1 VSAFPLTKVPTLASY
16 VSILR
21 TIGAPVDAGLCRAR
35 LPTLFEEI
43 PDAWIPYER
52 LRYFTADMAEREVIP
67 NLGLI
72 PQASSLQ
79 HALTRSFIEPVLSAP
94 SLFQA
99 LQRIPSL
106 TSRQTTDIRF
116 WLEPAGDQI
125 RACLLLPSPHEVP
138 GYEIG
143 ETRTL
148 GLIKKIIRV
157 YAGPD
162 FKPTRMFLASRA
174 PDLRFDLESAYRG
187 VPVLTD
193 QPCGAI
199 EFPRALLSFTHA
211 SADAPPSDSGA
222 PTPDETPPDTLSGTL
237 EACLEPYL
245 LEGHLHAAVA
255 AEIVGCNMRNL
266 QRKLAIEQTTY
277 SEVVDN
283 VRCHAA
289 MSQLRDSKL
298 NLNEIAHRL
307 GYSEHAAF
315 TRAFRRWTSIA
326 PNEYRASQAHANL
339 GH

>member
-1 VSAFPLTKVPTLASY
+1 MSAFPLTKVPTLASY

-21 TIGAPVDAGLCRAR
+21 TIGAPVDAGLRRAR

-52 LRYFTADMAEREVIP
+52 VRYFTADMAEREVIP

-79 HALTRSFIEPVLSAP
+79 HALTQSFLAPVLSTP

-106 TSRQTTDIRF
+106 TSRITTDIRF

-125 RACLLLPSPHEVP
+125 RACL
-138 GYEIG
+138 
-143 ETRTL
+143 
-148 GLIKKIIRV
+148 
-157 YAGPD
+157 
-162 FKPTRMFLASRA
+162 
-174 PDLRFDLESAYRG
+174 
-187 VPVLTD
+187 
-193 QPCGAI
+193 
-199 EFPRALLSFTHA
+199 
-211 SADAPPSDSGA
+211 
-222 PTPDETPPDTLSGTL
+222 
-237 EACLEPYL
+237 EPYL
-245 LEGHLHAAVA
+245 LEGHLHAALA
-255 AEIVGCNMRNL
+255 AEIIGCNMRNL

-283 VRCHAA
+283 VRCRAA
-289 MSQLRDSKL
+289 MSRLRDGAL
-298 NLNEIAHRL
+298 NLNEIALRR

-315 TRAFRRWTSIA
+315 TRAFRRWTSII

-339 GH
+339 GSLTRASNLSSSQT

>member
-1 VSAFPLTKVPTLASY
+1 MSAFPLTKVPTLASY

-174 PDLRFDLESAYRG
+174 PDLRFDLESTYG
-187 VPVLTD
+187 DLLVLTD
-193 QPCGAI
+193 QPYGAI
-199 EFPRALLSFTHA
+199 EFPRTLLSCTHA
-211 SADAPPSDSGA
+211 SADAHPAGSDA
-222 PTPDETPPDTLSGTL
+222 ATPDETAPGTLSRTL

-245 LEGHLHAAVA
+245 LEGYPHIDLV
-255 AEIVGCNMRNL
+255 AEIAGCNMRNL
-266 QRKLAIEQTTY
+266 QRKLATEQTTY

-283 VRCHAA
+283 VRCRAA
-289 MSQLRDSKL
+289 MSRLRDSAL
-298 NLNEIAHRL
+298 NLDQIAHRL

-315 TRAFRRWTSIA
+315 TRAFRRWTGITPS
-326 PNEYRASQAHANL
+326 EYRASKAHANL
-339 GH
+339 DH